1 MTDWVT
7 EENQVPFW
15 SYEDL
20 AFLVAAILPAMLA
33 GYLLVRVSGAT
44 STGGKTLIFQ
54 SSLFALLLAV
64 LYFLVARRY
73 DKPFW
78 RSMGWSLPVRG
89 AWWCVL
95 AGPLL
100 AIALPAL
107 AVALR
112 APEVPDPIKDL
123 ITDRASLA
131 IVMIFAV
138 GLGPIYEE
146 LFFRGFLF
154 PLLARS
160 FGAAAGIFL
169 TALPFALLHG
179 AQNQW
184 AWQQITLVGL
194 AGAAFGF
201 VRHKTGSTA
210 AATILHSGFNLTQ
223 FVAFLFL
230 RGYRN

>member
-1 MTDWVT
+1 MTDSDPA
-7 EENQVPFW
+7 PFW

-20 AFLVAAILPAMLA
+20 AFLVAAILPSVLV
-33 GYLLVRVSGAT
+33 GSLLVRLSGAT
-44 STGGKTLIFQ
+44 STGGKTLVFQ

-64 LYFLVARRY
+64 LYLLVAWRY
-73 DKPFW
+73 DQPFW
-78 RSMGWSLPVRG
+78 RSLGWSFPVRG

-100 AIALPAL
+100 AVAGSVL

-112 APEVPDPIKDL
+112 APEVPDPIKEL
-123 ITDRASLA
+123 ITNRASLV

-138 GLGPIYEE
+138 ALGPIYEE

-154 PLLARS
+154 PLLART

-223 FVAFLFL
+223 FVAFLIV
-230 RGYRN
+230 RG